1 MTYDVFRR
9 ALSTAAR
16 VRPRWWVL
24 VGVSAVLMTA
34 ALLRG
39 WLRGWSLDI
48 AVPAFLFVS
57 TLYSAFRESRA
68 TVKRSSDAG

>member
-1 MTYDVFRR
+1 
-9 ALSTAAR
+9 
-16 VRPRWWVL
+16 
-24 VGVSAVLMTA
+24 VSAVLMAA

-48 AVPAFLFVS
+48 AVPAFLLVS
-57 TLYSAFRESRA
+57 TLYLAFRESRA